1 MKFSEALRLA
11 EKNAHLVG
19 RNESGGVIDEIIIY
33 PTDPVLNNDFKSEYI
48 ATGDAQKSA
57 YMFRD
62 CDVRVGVVVNKFLIE
77 ENSIFIW
84 RDISKLDNDLG
95 AILE

>member
-1 MKFSEALRLA
+1 MNFSEALKLA
-11 EKNAHLVG
+11 EMNAHLVG
-19 RNESGGVIDEIIIY
+19 RNESGGKIDETIIY
-33 PTDPVLNNDFKSEYI
+33 PTDPVLNNDFKSEYV

-77 ENSIFIW
+77 EKTYW
-84 RDISKLDNDLG
+84 Y
-95 AILE
+95 